1 VVRGALVRVWS
12 APLKRVRKA
21 RFTHGGHRF
30 VCADASHSMHVY
42 GTYSRELVGLLRGHN
57 HQICGISFSPDDQ
70 LMVSTGDCG
79 SVYFWD
85 MRVCRRIPAR
95 AAAARDA
102 RAEPPPPPR
111 VAEREARGAALLAPA
126 RPRAPSAPTPPSS
139 PKPSSLNSQTP

>member
-1 VVRGALVRVWS
+1 VELLHVVRGALVPVWS

-30 VCADASHSMHVY
+30 VCADATHAVHVY
-42 GTYSRELVGLLRGHN
+42 GTYTRELIALLRGHN
-57 HQICGISFSPDDQ
+57 HQIRGISFSPDDQ

-95 AAAARDA
+95 AAAPRDA
-102 RAEPPPPPR
+102 CRRRRSASSR
-111 VAEREARGAALLAPA
+111 VAEREAGGAA
-126 RPRAPSAPTPPSS
+126 PRAPRTLARALRSS
-139 PKPSSLNSQTP
+139 PASDP